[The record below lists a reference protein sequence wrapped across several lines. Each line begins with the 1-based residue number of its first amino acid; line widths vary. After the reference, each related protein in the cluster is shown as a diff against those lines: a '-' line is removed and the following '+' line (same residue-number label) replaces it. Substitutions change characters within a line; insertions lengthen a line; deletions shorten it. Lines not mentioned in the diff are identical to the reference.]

1 MSSTLIKVHDYLIKG
16 PFEGTRSD
24 IAAAIGIDLGTFQSV
39 LNTVRRDWFVYTYGW
54 TIPYVGRG
62 CAPGK
67 WGAIA
72 TTDPCDII
80 WSGNRKMTEDAHTT
94 MRSVSAHFKLVA
106 RGHRKNSNKAKLYFG
121 LAARVDKVINEIRKV
136 EAALNN

>member
-67 WGAIA
+67 WVAIE
-72 TTDPCDII
+72 TTDPFDARTFP
-80 WSGNRKMTEDAHTT
+80 NLTEIS
-94 MRSVSAHFKLVA
+94 RIRGLPSVH
-106 RGHRKNSNKAKLYFG
+106 KATS
-121 LAARVDKVINEIRKV
+121 
-136 EAALNN
+136 